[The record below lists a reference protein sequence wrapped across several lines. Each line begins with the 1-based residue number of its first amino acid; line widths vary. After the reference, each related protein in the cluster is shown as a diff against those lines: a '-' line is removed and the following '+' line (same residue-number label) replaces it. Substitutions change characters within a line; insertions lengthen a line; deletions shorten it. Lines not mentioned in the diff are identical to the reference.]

1 MAFTMDFGS
10 LSLRLRTKT
19 GGYSGTPPMRKSSS
33 TQKAARRGRL
43 ILQTKFDLLSPF
55 VLF

>member
-19 GGYSGTPPMRKSSS
+19 GGYSGAPPMRKSSS

-43 ILQTKFDLLSPF
+43 ILQTKFDSLPPF